1 MIEET
6 RENSFNALVKGM
18 VSRNISRRQAFKWLG
33 GVALLGGGLASIP
46 GVARAAQGDNKEEEA
61 VNTAFDKTL
70 ADTWT
75 SRTLAH
81 AHYGGADFGECAT
94 TSERITVGDADSW
107 YQEWNETADRVYAI
121 GEESEGKGHK
131 VSAREAYLRASNY
144 YRTSYVP
151 LYGAPVDS
159 RLVEAFDKETD
170 AFQRA
175 AALFDPPVEPVEIPY
190 EDTTLPGYF
199 YRVDDSGE
207 QRPTLMG
214 QGGYDSTIQES
225 HFAHAVAA
233 VSRGYNVLT
242 FDGPGQARALF
253 KEDLHMR
260 PDWENVV
267 TPVVDYA
274 LSRPE
279 VDPERVALSGP
290 SFGGYLVPRAASG
303 EHRLAAIIA
312 DPGQWDMLEAI
323 KQTLSKLGI
332 SQEVVDRLPDVDE
345 KDLEPFFEAVD
356 KSPQLTWSLKKRNL
370 LVHGVD
376 SIMDFIRLTPEY
388 SLSDRVDEI
397 RCPTLVTSAES
408 DPIAGFADKLYE
420 ALTSPKTLVRFTN
433 DEGAGEHVEMNGR
446 RLFHQRAYDWLDE
459 TLEV

>member
-1 MIEET
+1 M
-6 RENSFNALVKGM
+6 
-18 VSRNISRRQAFKWLG
+18 
-33 GVALLGGGLASIP
+33 
-46 GVARAAQGDNKEEEA
+46 
-61 VNTAFDKTL
+61 NTAFDKTL

-81 AHYGGADFGECAT
+81 AIYGGADFGECAT
-94 TSERITVGDADSW
+94 TSKRITVGDADSW

-121 GEESEGKGHK
+121 GESSEGKGHN

-151 LYGAPVDS
+151 FYGAPVDS
-159 RLVEAFDKETD
+159 RLVEAFDQETA
-170 AFQRA
+170 AFRRA

-190 EDTTLPGYF
+190 EGTTLPGYF

-207 QRPTLMG
+207 QRPTLIG
-214 QGGYDSTIQES
+214 GSGYDSTIQES

-233 VSRGYNVLT
+233 ARRGYNCLT
-242 FDGPGQARALF
+242 FDGPGQGRALF

-267 TPVVDYA
+267 APVVDYA

-279 VDPERVALSGP
+279 VDPERVALTGW

-303 EHRLAAIIA
+303 EHRLAACIA
-312 DPGQWDMLEAI
+312 DPGQWDMIEAV
-323 KQTLSKLGI
+323 KGVVSKLGI
-332 SQEVVDRLPDVDE
+332 SQEVVDSLPDVDP
-345 KDLEPFFEAVD
+345 KALEPFFEAID
-356 KSPQLTWSLKKRNL
+356 KSPQLTWAIKQRALW
-370 LVHGVD
+370 VHGVD
-376 SIMDFIRLTPEY
+376 SIMDYIRITPEY
-388 SLSDRVDEI
+388 SLSDRVDGI

-408 DPIAGFADKLYE
+408 DPIAGFAEKLYE

-446 RLFHQRAYDWLDE
+446 TLFHQRALDWLDE
-459 TLEV
+459 TLEVSPKI